1 MYCRA
6 TLRSRVLPCLHACL
20 LVQLHTGV
28 PLKRRGVARSARE
41 SGLRLRASLT
51 LHSRLSGC
59 PCVLTPHIGHRS
71 SDIANGGASRSSQRA
86 ETESRVRS
94 GSRGS
99 RSHRAHWR
107 AGDCGPVATRQCASA
122 SRRAPAPARGP
133 RDTPG
138 KRDRWDVWAE
148 SANNNRN
155 SDFGLHIAPCTVH
168 SFYYTIRS
176 CSAVISLVVLHST
189 RCRSAI
195 VTIQRY
201 AQPGIYVRSALL
213 RARLSVAAPVAGPA
227 LWPAARV
234 RGAPTLRRASQ
245 AQVRR
250 CPAATL

>member
-107 AGDCGPVATRQCASA
+107 AGDTVGQSPHASVPV
-122 SRRAPAPARGP
+122 PAAEPRPPPA
-133 RDTPG
+133 
-138 KRDRWDVWAE
+138 A
-148 SANNNRN
+148 
-155 SDFGLHIAPCTVH
+155 
-168 SFYYTIRS
+168 
-176 CSAVISLVVLHST
+176 
-189 RCRSAI
+189 
-195 VTIQRY
+195 
-201 AQPGIYVRSALL
+201 PGIPQGSGIAGTSGRN
-213 RARLSVAAPVAGPA
+213 RRTIGIRISV
-227 LWPAARV
+227 
-234 RGAPTLRRASQ
+234 
-245 AQVRR
+245 
-250 CPAATL
+250 C